1 MPHREVHVPHD
12 LMDRQH
18 GPPASGPSR
27 FDRILE
33 MGAVVLLSVTVV
45 ITAWSR
51 YQAARWSG
59 HQSRLYTE
67 ASAHRVKSA
76 QEATRAG
83 QARIDD
89 LLYFNGW
96 LEAYEQGDEQLAAI
110 YRRRFRREFVPAY
123 RAWRAQRPFTN
134 PKAIPGPLY
143 MPEYKPAALERAE
156 ELDAEAEE
164 LYREGIEA
172 KEHDDDYILSTV
184 FFATVLFFAS
194 ISLRLEWRL
203 LRVIVFGLAATML
216 VGGTVFVLSLPIA

>member
-1 MPHREVHVPHD
+1 MPHE
-12 LMDRQH
+12 LMEGQH
-18 GPPASGPSR
+18 GKPASGPSR
-27 FDRILE
+27 FERRLE
-33 MGAVVLLSVTVV
+33 MAAVLLLSVTVV
-45 ITAWSR
+45 VTAWSG

-59 HQSRLYTE
+59 DQSRLYTE
-67 ASAHRVKSA
+67 ASALRVKSA

-96 LEAYEQGDEQLAAI
+96 LEAREAGNERLAAL
-110 YRRRFRREFVPAY
+110 YRRRFRPEFVPAY
-123 RAWRAQRPFTN
+123 RAWLAQRPFTN
-134 PKAIPGPLY
+134 PDAVPGPLY
-143 MPEYKPAALERAE
+143 QPEYRPAALERAE

-194 ISLRLEWRL
+194 ISLRLDWRP
-203 LRVIVFGLAATML
+203 LRVIIIGLATALL